1 MPLVAL
7 LWMEMRTRVDSA
19 VSLEGDRVPL
29 APLAH
34 AASSRTPPLLLS
46 CARLAGW
53 ICCWYTISISL
64 TLYNKWFFDI
74 YDFHYPL
81 LVTSLHIAIKVLAR
95 EGTRAAL
102 PCSPSAAATRRCLLR
117 GC

>member
-1 MPLVAL
+1 
-7 LWMEMRTRVDSA
+7 MRTRGGSA

-29 APLAH
+29 AH
-34 AASSRTPPLLLS
+34 AASSRPPPLLLS

-81 LVTSLHIAIKVLAR
+81 LVTSLHIAIKVPSPSYVMDAPQSAR
-95 EGTRAAL
+95 EFGIVQRVVV
-102 PCSPSAAATRRCLLR
+102 S
-117 GC
+117 

>member
-7 LWMEMRTRVDSA
+7 LWMEMRTRGDSA
-19 VSLEGDRVPL
+19 VSPRYEGDRV
-29 APLAH
+29 PLAH
-34 AASSRTPPLLLS
+34 AASSRAPRLLLS

-64 TLYNKWFFDI
+64 TLYNKWFFHI